1 MNKTIQELDQI
12 TLAND
17 DLFPIWDTSVGDTKK
32 GSVSDVKSKIIGTV
46 DTSPNP
52 TSQNLINSQA
62 VANAVSYCHSSNTVV
77 NGSPLFNGC
86 VVKIMFTENIT
97 GSDITTPLTITY
109 NGTPIAVKVNK
120 NGTLA
125 DLTANQVELP
135 DANNNL
141 RNLEKSE
148 NEEETKKAEEET
160 ENVVQTRSIKS
171 GGSESLRTTTAYLY
185 CQAYTTLEL
194 LYNGTNF
201 IVFGNPVVIS
211 NADYTIYTDGSK
223 VNKKSQNYDLI
234 ITNPVIRGGGV
245 IYYKTGNVITIQFDR
260 INTSDV
266 ATQGSV
272 EVGTIPEGFR
282 PNSNYREVAAG
293 VVCGT
298 TSGQRQKFSVTVS
311 KTGVITLYN
320 DYGNL
325 DDTNF
330 YATGSISYTTDL

>member
-17 DLFPIWDTSVGDTKK
+17 DLFPIWDTSAGDTKK
-32 GSVSDVKSKIIGTV
+32 GSVSDLKSKIVGTV
-46 DTSPNP
+46 DSSPNP
-52 TSQNLINSQA
+52 SSQNLINSQA

-97 GSDITTPLTITY
+97 GSDTTTPLTITY
-109 NGTPIAVKVNK
+109 NGTPITVKVNK

-141 RNLEKSE
+141 RSLEKSE
-148 NEEETKKAEEET
+148 NEEETKEAEEET
-160 ENVVQTRSIKS
+160 ENIVQTRSIKS

-211 NADYTIYTDGSK
+211 NADYTIYTDGTIEYTTSK
-223 VNKKSQNYDLI
+223 VDSLISNK
-234 ITNPVIRGGGV
+234 V
-245 IYYKTGNVITIQFDR
+245 IYEFRSGIADDLPAEYANGNHFLITFPYYYQTAQLAI
-260 INTSDV
+260 
-266 ATQGSV
+266 A
-272 EVGTIPEGFR
+272 PM
-282 PNSNYREVAAG
+282 SNNYSAWAPPTVLLVRV
-293 VVCGT
+293 T
-298 TSGQRQKFSVTVS
+298 DPYSGNWTAWRLI
-311 KTGVITLYN
+311 G
-320 DYGNL
+320 
-325 DDTNF
+325 
-330 YATGSISYTTDL
+330 